1 MNQIRGKAGV
11 IRYFDGACD
20 RRSLPGKIGDAQ
32 DATKITFTTQ
42 MTTPIPHTIKLAIA
56 MSQMIGLGACTH
68 VPYYA
73 QAVDGHFR
81 VIHRAQPISKVIAN
95 PDTDPKLKH
104 SLAKVV
110 QLREFASRELK
121 LPDNLSYTSYADLER
136 PFVVWNVFAA
146 PELSV
151 QLKEW
156 CFVQVGCVNY
166 RGFFSQ
172 ESAERYAAELRD
184 EGYDVHVG
192 GIRAYSTL
200 GWFSDPV
207 LNTFIGYSEMDLARL
222 IFHELAHQ
230 VMYVSD
236 DTVFNESF
244 ATAVE
249 HEGIKRWFNRTGAA
263 PAQALLTARQERET
277 LFTGLI
283 LKHRKQL
290 QELFQSDLSDSEKR
304 AGKARILDQLR
315 AEFALLKAK
324 NNELGSYDRWFS
336 QPINNAL
343 LATVSIY
350 TQLLPAFQGILQQQD
365 QDMER
370 FFDTVTKLGKLPKQ
384 ERNLILQQAA
394 DSNLPEKIAGQ

>member
-1 MNQIRGKAGV
+1 MLARVPRTLLLAAIMN
-11 IRYFDGACD
+11 
-20 RRSLPGKIGDAQ
+20 L
-32 DATKITFTTQ
+32 
-42 MTTPIPHTIKLAIA
+42 
-56 MSQMIGLGACTH
+56 MIWLSACTNL
-68 VPYYA
+68 PYYA
-73 QAVDGHFR
+73 QAIDGHFG
-81 VIHRAQPISKVIAN
+81 VIHRSQPISKVIAN
-95 PDTDPKLKH
+95 PDIDPKLKH
-104 SLAKVV
+104 SLTKVV

-146 PELSV
+146 PELSAK
-151 QLKEW
+151 LKEW

-172 ESAERYAAELRD
+172 ESAERYAEELRE

-230 VMYVSD
+230 VMYVSG

-249 HEGIKRWFNRTGAA
+249 HEGIKRWFERSGTATE
-263 PAQALLTARQERET
+263 QIALAARQERET
-277 LFTGLI
+277 IFTGLV
-283 LKHRKQL
+283 LKHRKRL
-290 QELFQSDLSDSEKR
+290 QELFQSDLSDTEKR
-304 AGKARILDQLR
+304 IRKAHIFDELR
-315 AEFALLKAK
+315 AEFLHLKAGR
-324 NNELGSYDRWFS
+324 NDLSSYDRWFS
-336 QPINNAL
+336 QSLNNAL

-350 TQLLPAFQGILQQQD
+350 TQFLPAFQGILKEHD
-365 QDMER
+365 RDMER
-370 FFDTVTKLGKLPKQ
+370 FFDTVTKLSKLPKH
-384 ERNLILQQAA
+384 ERNLILQKAA
-394 DSNLPEKIAGQ
+394 EGNQSWKTAEQ

>member
-1 MNQIRGKAGV
+1 
-11 IRYFDGACD
+11 
-20 RRSLPGKIGDAQ
+20 
-32 DATKITFTTQ
+32 
-42 MTTPIPHTIKLAIA
+42 
-56 MSQMIGLGACTH
+56 MSQMIWLSACTNL
-68 VPYYA
+68 PYYA
-73 QAVDGHFR
+73 QAVDGHFQ

-146 PELSV
+146 PGLSV
-151 QLKEW
+151 KLKEW

-172 ESAERYAAELRD
+172 ASAEHYAEELRK

-249 HEGIKRWFNRTGAA
+249 HEGVRRWFHSTGSAT
-263 PAQALLTARQERET
+263 AQIALTARQERET
-277 LFTGLI
+277 LFSALI
-283 LKHRKQL
+283 LKHRQRL
-290 QELFQSDLSDSEKR
+290 QELFQSDLSDTEKR
-304 AGKARILDQLR
+304 AGKARIFDQLR
-315 AEFALLKAK
+315 DEFSLLKAEK
-324 NNELGSYDRWFS
+324 NELGSYDRWFA
-336 QPINNAL
+336 QPLNNAL

-350 TQLLPAFQGILQQQD
+350 TQLLPAFQHILQQHD
-365 QDMER
+365 QDMQR
-370 FFDTVTKLGKLPKQ
+370 FFDTVTKIGKLPKQ
-384 ERNLILQQAA
+384 ERNLILQRAA
-394 DSNLPEKIAGQ
+394 EGDPQWKVAEQ

>member
-1 MNQIRGKAGV
+1 MQIPN
-11 IRYFDGACD
+11 
-20 RRSLPGKIGDAQ
+20 SL
-32 DATKITFTTQ
+32 
-42 MTTPIPHTIKLAIA
+42 KLAIA
-56 MSQMIGLGACTH
+56 MSLMIWLSAC
-68 VPYYA
+68 VNLPYYA
-73 QAVDGHFR
+73 QAVDGHFQ

-95 PDTDPKLKH
+95 PDTDPELKH
-104 SLAKVV
+104 SLTKVV

-121 LPDNLSYTSYADLER
+121 LPDNLSYTSYADLQR

-151 QLKEW
+151 KLKEW

-172 ESAERYAAELRD
+172 ESAERYAAELRH

-230 VMYVSD
+230 VMYVPD

-249 HEGIKRWFNRTGAA
+249 HEGIKRWFSRTGNASVQMA
-263 PAQALLTARQERET
+263 LTARQERET

-290 QELFQSDLSDSEKR
+290 QELFQSDLNDTEKR
-304 AGKARILDQLR
+304 AGKVRIFDQLR
-315 AEFALLKAK
+315 EEFALLKAGK
-324 NNELGSYDRWFS
+324 NELGSYDRWFA
-336 QPINNAL
+336 QPLNNAL

-350 TQLLPAFQGILQQQD
+350 TQLLPAFQNILQQQD
-365 QDMER
+365 QDLER
-370 FFDTVTKLGKLPKQ
+370 FFETVTKISKLPKE
-384 ERNLILQQAA
+384 ERNLILQKAA
-394 DSNLPEKIAGQ
+394 EGDRQWKIAEQ

>member
-1 MNQIRGKAGV
+1 MAQVTRALILATIANPLIWLS
-11 IRYFDGACD
+11 AC
-20 RRSLPGKIGDAQ
+20 SNL
-32 DATKITFTTQ
+32 
-42 MTTPIPHTIKLAIA
+42 
-56 MSQMIGLGACTH
+56 
-68 VPYYA
+68 PYYA
-73 QAVDGHFR
+73 QAVDGHFQ

-95 PDTDPKLKH
+95 PDIDPKLKH
-104 SLAKVV
+104 SLGKVV

-156 CFVQVGCVNY
+156 CFVQAGCVNY

-172 ESAERYAAELRD
+172 ESAERYAAELKR

-207 LNTFIGYSEMDLARL
+207 LNTFIGYSETDLARL

-230 VMYVSD
+230 VMYVSG

-249 HEGIKRWFNRTGAA
+249 HEGVKRWFERSGAA
-263 PAQALLTARQERET
+263 PEQAALSARREREM
-277 LFTGLI
+277 LFTALI
-283 LKHRKQL
+283 LKHRARL
-290 QELFQSDLSDSEKR
+290 QEVFQSDLGDTEKR
-304 AGKARILDQLR
+304 TRKTRILEELR
-315 AEFALLKAK
+315 AEFLHLRSER
-324 NNELGSYDRWFS
+324 NELSSYDQWFA
-336 QPINNAL
+336 QPLNNAL

-350 TQLLPAFQGILQQQD
+350 TQLVPAFQNILKQHD
-365 QDMER
+365 QDMGR
-370 FFDTVTKLGKLPKQ
+370 FFDTVTKISQLPKD
-384 ERNLILQQAA
+384 ERNSILQKAA
-394 DSNLPEKIAGQ
+394 ENNPQWKIAEQ

>member
-1 MNQIRGKAGV
+1 MIK
-11 IRYFDGACD
+11 IP
-20 RRSLPGKIGDAQ
+20 RSLIL
-32 DATKITFTTQ
+32 IT
-42 MTTPIPHTIKLAIA
+42 MLSLISWL
-56 MSQMIGLGACTH
+56 SACTNL
-68 VPYYA
+68 PYYA
-73 QAVDGHFR
+73 QAIDGHFK

-95 PDTDPKLKH
+95 PDIDPKLKH
-104 SLAKVV
+104 SLTKVI
-110 QLREFASRELK
+110 QIREFASRELK

-146 PELSV
+146 PELSI

-156 CFVQVGCVNY
+156 CFVQIGCVNY

-172 ESAERYAAELRD
+172 ESAERYAAELRN

-207 LNTFIGYSEMDLARL
+207 LNTFIDYSEMDLARL

-249 HEGIKRWFNRTGAA
+249 HEGIKRWFNRAGAT

-277 LFTGLI
+277 LFIGLI

-290 QELFQSDLSDSEKR
+290 QELFESDLSDSEKR
-304 AGKARILDQLR
+304 TAKARIFEKLR
-315 AEFALLKAK
+315 KEFSLLKAEK
-324 NNELGSYDRWFS
+324 VEFGSYDRWFS

-370 FFDTVTKLGKLPKQ
+370 FFDTVTKLGKLPKH
-384 ERNLILQQAA
+384 ERHLILQQTTE
-394 DSNLPEKIAGQ
+394 SSLPRKIAEQ